1 MSDKIYKEVDPY
13 SGNTIDEDAPTN
25 AVAHGK
31 VAMPP
36 DAMMNKKKKK
46 LLDARTKEYRQ
57 HRERLEKLRQ
67 KRTEQ
72 RKKMHKEGAFQQD
85 VLKSIAQF
93 NIESLLAEDNL
104 AIMRSIVKSKS
115 NKPLKFSDGTMKCD
129 LMTASAIT
137 QVYDK
142 VNPANKKKLE
152 KMMNGTKRDF
162 LKLQSAAFK
171 VMK

>member
-1 MSDKIYKEVDPY
+1 M
-13 SGNTIDEDAPTN
+13 
-25 AVAHGK
+25 
-31 VAMPP
+31 
-36 DAMMNKKKKK
+36 
-46 LLDARTKEYRQ
+46 L
-57 HRERLEKLRQ
+57 
-67 KRTEQ
+67 
-72 RKKMHKEGAFQQD
+72 FQQD

-104 AIMRSIVKSKS
+104 AIVRSIVKSKS
-115 NKPLKFSDGTMKCD
+115 NKPLKFKDGTMKCD

-162 LKLQSAAFK
+162 LKLQSAAFQSNEIGGCHCLVILGHLRK
-171 VMK
+171 RMLINLNL